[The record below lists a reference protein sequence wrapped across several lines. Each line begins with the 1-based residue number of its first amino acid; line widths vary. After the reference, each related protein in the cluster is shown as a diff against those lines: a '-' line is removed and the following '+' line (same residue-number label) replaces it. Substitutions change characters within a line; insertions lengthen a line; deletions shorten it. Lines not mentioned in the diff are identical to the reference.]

1 MYPSAFCQPSY
12 RQSCNETWV
21 RRSRPTPER
30 SYANQPFIH
39 LSSHHQPQPSYTT
52 TPNLDRS
59 QYLQLLHHQSQARAH
74 RRTLLAR
81 QEAERQVQR
90 QRHQQAELRAYYL
103 AEREARLRADREA
116 TVRADREARLFVDRK
131 ARRLAGQRA
140 QAQEERRRRMREER
154 AEFVE
159 LIDGCVISLIFVV
172 VVVADYP

>member
-39 LSSHHQPQPSYTT
+39 LTSHQQPQPTYAT
-52 TPNLDRS
+52 TPTLDRS
-59 QYLQLLHHQSQARAH
+59 QYLQLLHHQSQARAY

-81 QEAERQVQR
+81 REAERQAQR
-90 QRHQQAELRAYYL
+90 ERYEQAELRAYYL
-103 AEREARLRADREA
+103 AEREAR
-116 TVRADREARLFVDRK
+116 VRADSETRIFVDRE

-159 LIDGCVISLIFVV
+159 LIDGCVISLDSRR
-172 VVVADYP
+172 VVADCS

>member
-12 RQSCNETWV
+12 RQSCGNETWV

-30 SYANQPFIH
+30 TYANQPFIH
-39 LSSHHQPQPSYTT
+39 LSSHQQPQSYTT
-52 TPNLDRS
+52 TPTLDS
-59 QYLQLLHHQSQARAH
+59 TQYLQLLHHQSQARAY

-81 QEAERQVQR
+81 REAERQAQR
-90 QRHQQAELRAYYL
+90 ERYQQAELRAYYL
-103 AEREARLRADREA
+103 AEREARVRADREA
-116 TVRADREARLFVDRK
+116 RSAVDREARLFVDRE

-140 QAQEERRRRMREER
+140 QAQEERRRRMREGR

-172 VVVADYP
+172 VMVADCS